1 VGGLARSGAPAVIE
15 RLPLTV
21 TLILYQRNDF
31 SLAIE
36 VTEPTGEPADLTGA
50 DVLAQIRTSPSS
62 ASVAGEFAPEI
73 DEGGLIVVHLTAAVS
88 AALPARCVYDVTM
101 TDAAGQVTTL
111 IAGTITIQPGV
122 SRP

>member
-1 VGGLARSGAPAVIE
+1 VGGLARSGVPAVIE
-15 RLPLTV
+15 RLPLPV
-21 TLILYQRNDF
+21 SLVLYQRNDF

-36 VTEPTGEPADLTGA
+36 VTEPSGEPADLTGA
-50 DVLAQIRTSPSS
+50 DVLAQIRSSPTSS
-62 ASVAGEFAPEI
+62 SVAGEFVPEI
-73 DEGGLIVVHLTAAVS
+73 DEGGLIVVHLTSEVS
-88 AALPARCVYDVTM
+88 AGLPARGVYDVTM